1 MPIDPRSLKYA
12 ITPPSPEAA
21 RVHRPRLVDRLHE
34 FLPRRLILINAP
46 PGYGKTSLLVDFN
59 EHTEVPIC
67 WVRLTRADQDEIR
80 LAAVLEA
87 SLSKR
92 FRRLR
97 GRISVEA
104 LAGNPPKGQAAAF
117 VEPISE
123 LIDDPFVIIFDDVQR
138 INASP
143 EACGFLDALVQGL
156 PEHVTIVTAGR
167 ELPEIGLSRWVV
179 DADVGGLGPHDLA
192 MSHQETDAFLME
204 LFGLHLQPENL
215 AELQEQTQGWVTGV
229 YLMGREVERLGPDE
243 VKLDAAPPMQAIF
256 GYIGENVLADVP
268 AETRSFLLHSS
279 ILPYMTAERC
289 DRVLGRDDS
298 SRQLQDLFQ
307 KGMFITATDT
317 QPRSYEYHPLFRG
330 YLLDTIQGEDPDSV
344 AQLRY
349 RAASRL
355 ADEGLV
361 EQAFDLYIDNG
372 DQGAAAELAETHTQ
386 SLFIQGQSH
395 TLEKWLAV
403 IKSAP
408 AVAPLLCLFVAGAWT
423 DIGHLNHSSELAEQ
437 VLQDGGG
444 DPLEPTTLA
453 RAHSVLGRNALNRS
467 NYAEA
472 LARADIAASLV
483 DKGEAPSQWA
493 SMLRVRGMALARLG
507 EDLEGAE
514 AACLE
519 AHKIFLE
526 IGDRFN
532 AANALIDLT
541 VIYSAQARLLDQ
553 ERVVTQAHEMLQ
565 EIGAPLALTI
575 SFNNLGV
582 LAHQLGHYERALDLY
597 AEGLRRAHQAGSP
610 RYEIS
615 LLYGQADLFSD
626 LGLHFQAGDLYGEGL
641 RLATRLQVPRLVSY
655 GYLQTA
661 ALHRRCGTRRLAV
674 EWLERTRTAAKLPAE
689 EMSIA
694 IQEAGLQIEEDP
706 EAALRDLQTLTK
718 AQADTLPGPDAVLA
732 FHFIALAQLLSGD
745 EESAQANLE
754 TALFV
759 ADRDSAEQDLAG
771 EWVYDDRLL
780 SFGRRALDRHPVFS
794 AVGLR
799 VDLMHAVA
807 RQYQAPATQEAPPD
821 ELRLDA
827 LGRTT
832 VRVGNTGRVDIE
844 PLQRQLLFFLAD
856 RQPVER
862 DQILETFWP
871 DSPLGRKVSS
881 LYTATH
887 SLKRSLGRDVVANE
901 GSLYHLKP
909 DQPVRYDV
917 AGFTSEAD
925 IGLGMAPGDPR
936 RLFALHQAVEGYG
949 GDFLPEFSADWVI
962 ERRRELERIYLQV
975 LSEHAAE
982 SEAHGQIERALQSLV
997 KALAIDPLRDDL
1009 NYRYLDTLGKLG
1021 RRNQVIGHYQRYV
1034 RRLADELGLDP
1045 PEVTQRLYERIIT

>member
-1 MPIDPRSLKYA
+1 MPIDQRSLRYA
-12 ITPPSPEAA
+12 TTPPSPEAA
-21 RVHRPRLVDRLHE
+21 RVHRPQLIDRLHE

-59 EHTEVPIC
+59 EHTELPIC

-156 PEHVTIVTAGR
+156 PEHVTVVTAGR

-192 MSHQETDAFLME
+192 MSQQETDAFLRE
-204 LFGLHLQPENL
+204 HFGLQLQPKDV
-215 AELQEQTQGWVTGV
+215 AQIHAHTQGWVTGV
-229 YLMGREVERLGPDE
+229 YLMGREVERLGPE
-243 VKLDAAPPMQAIF
+243 GVTLEAAPPMQAIF
-256 GYIGENVLADVP
+256 GYIGDNVLADVP

-279 ILPYMTAERC
+279 ILPYMTADRC
-289 DRVLGRDDS
+289 DRVLEREDS
-298 SRQLQDLFQ
+298 LRQLQDLFQ

-330 YLLDTIQGEDPDSV
+330 FLLDTIEAEDPDGV
-344 AQLRY
+344 AQLRN
-349 RAASRL
+349 RAAAQL

-361 EQAFDLYIDNG
+361 EQAFDLYIDND
-372 DQGAAAELAETHTQ
+372 DQAAAAALAETHTQ
-386 SLFIQGQSH
+386 SLFVQGRSH
-395 TLEKWLAV
+395 TLETWMSV
-403 IKSAP
+403 IDDAP
-408 AVAPLLCLFVAGAWT
+408 AIAPLLCLSVAAAWT
-423 DIGHLNHSSELAEQ
+423 DIGRLNPSRELAEQ
-437 VLQDGGG
+437 VLQGEGEG
-444 DPLEPTTLA
+444 PLKPTTVA
-453 RAHSVLGRNALNRS
+453 RAHSLLGMNALHRS
-467 NYAEA
+467 DYAEA
-472 LARADIAASLV
+472 LARADLAAGLV
-483 DKGEAPSQWA
+483 DKGGAPSQWA

-519 AHKIFLE
+519 AHKIFQE
-526 IGDRFN
+526 IGDLFN

-582 LAHQLGHYERALDLY
+582 LAHQLGHYERALSLY
-597 AEGLRRAHQAGSP
+597 AEGLRRAHQAGSR
-610 RYEIS
+610 RYETS

-655 GYLQTA
+655 GYMQTA
-661 ALHRRCGTRRLAV
+661 VLHRRCGTRRLAL
-674 EWLERTRTAAKLPAE
+674 EWLERARKAAKLPSE

-694 IQEAGLQIEEDP
+694 IQEAGLRIEEDP
-706 EAALRDLQTLTK
+706 EAAYNDLLTLTK
-718 AQADTLPGPDAVLA
+718 AQADVLQGPDEVLA
-732 FHFIALAQLLSGD
+732 FHFMALAQLLMGD
-745 EESAQANLE
+745 EESAQTSLE

-759 ADRDSAEQDLAG
+759 ADRDSAEQGLAS

-794 AVGLR
+794 AIGLR

-807 RQYQAPATQEAPPD
+807 HQYQSPTTQEAPPD
-821 ELRLDA
+821 MLRLDA
-827 LGRTT
+827 LGRTA
-832 VRVGNTGRVDIE
+832 VSVGNAGRVDIE
-844 PLQRQLLFFLAD
+844 PLQRQLLFFLTD
-856 RQPVER
+856 KQPVDR

-887 SLKRSLGRDVVANE
+887 SLKRSLGKDVIANE
-901 GSLYHLKP
+901 GSLYRLKP

-917 AGFTSEAD
+917 ASFTSEAE
-925 IGLGMAPGDPR
+925 IALGMATGDPR

-949 GDFLPEFSADWVI
+949 GDFLPEFSADWVM
-962 ERRRELERIYLQV
+962 ERRRELERIYLHV
-975 LSEHAAE
+975 LTEHAAE

-1009 NYRYLDTLGKLG
+1009 NYRYLEALGRLG

-1034 RRLADELGLDP
+1034 HRLADELGLDP
-1045 PEVTQRLYERIIT
+1045 PEETQRLYERIIT

>member
-1 MPIDPRSLKYA
+1 MPIDPRSIKYA

-46 PGYGKTSLLVDFN
+46 PGYGKTSLLVDFD

-104 LAGNPPKGQAAAF
+104 LAGSPPKGQAAAF
-117 VEPISE
+117 VEPIAE

-143 EACGFLDALVQGL
+143 EACGFLDALIEGL

-192 MSHQETDAFLME
+192 LTQPETDAFLVQH
-204 LFGLHLQPENL
+204 FGLHMQPENL
-215 AELQEQTQGWVTGV
+215 AQIHEHTQGWVTGV
-229 YLMGREVERLGPDE
+229 YLMGREVDRLGPEE
-243 VKLDAAPPMQAIF
+243 VNLDAAPPMQAIF
-256 GYIGENVLADVP
+256 GYIGENVLADVS

-289 DRVLGRDDS
+289 DRVLERDDS
-298 SRQLQDLFQ
+298 SRQLQELFQ

-330 YLLDTIQGEDPDSV
+330 YLLDTIQGEEPDLV
-344 AQLRY
+344 AQLRNK
-349 RAASRL
+349 AAARL
-355 ADEGLV
+355 ANEGLV

-372 DQGAAAELAETHTQ
+372 DQVPAADLAEAHTQ
-386 SLFIQGQSH
+386 SLFVQGRSR
-395 TLEKWLAV
+395 TLEAWMGV
-403 IKSAP
+403 IDDAP
-408 AVAPLLCLFVAGAWT
+408 ATAPMLCLSVAATWT
-423 DIGHLNHSSELAEQ
+423 DIGRLDQSRELAER
-437 VLQDGGG
+437 VLQSGNAGALD
-444 DPLEPTTLA
+444 PTTLA
-453 RAHSVLGRNALNRS
+453 RAHSLLGMNALHRS
-467 NYAEA
+467 DYAEA
-472 LARADIAASLV
+472 LARADFAADMV

-519 AHKIFLE
+519 AHKIFQE
-526 IGDRFN
+526 IGDLFN

-541 VIYSAQARLLDQ
+541 VIYSAQSRLLDQ

-597 AEGLRRAHQAGSP
+597 GEGLRRAHQAGSP

-661 ALHRRCGTRRLAV
+661 ALHRRCGTRRLAA
-674 EWLERTRTAAKLPAE
+674 EWLERARTAAKLPAE
-689 EMSIA
+689 EFSIA
-694 IQEAGLQIEEDP
+694 IQEAGLQVEENP
-706 EAALRDLQTLTK
+706 ERALTNLETLTR
-718 AQADTLPGPDAVLA
+718 AQADALQGPDAVLA
-732 FHFIALAQLLSGD
+732 SHFMALAQLLRDD
-745 EESAQANLE
+745 EESAQAALE

-759 ADRDSAEQDLAG
+759 ADRDSAEQSLAG

-794 AVGLR
+794 AIGLR

-807 RQYQAPATQEAPPD
+807 RQYEAPASHEAPPD

-827 LGRTT
+827 LGRTA
-832 VRVGNTGRVDIE
+832 VSVGDIGRVEIE

-871 DSPLGRKVSS
+871 DSPIGRKVSS

-887 SLKRSLGRDVVANE
+887 SLKRSLGRDVIANE
-901 GSLYHLKP
+901 GSLYRLKP
-909 DQPVRYDV
+909 DQLVRYDV
-917 AGFTSEAD
+917 TAFTSEAE
-925 IGLGMAPGDPR
+925 IGLGMATGDPR
-936 RLFALHQAVEGYG
+936 RLFALHQAVESYG

-975 LSEHAAE
+975 LSQHAAE
-982 SEAHGQIERALQSLV
+982 SEAHGQLERALQSLV

-1009 NYRYLDTLGKLG
+1009 NYQYLDALGRLG

-1045 PEVTQRLYERIIT
+1045 PEATQRLYERIIT